1 MTINILYGQGCRY
14 IKQTQ
19 TQGGY
24 MSYGLILNH
33 NVTAMSN
40 LNALNRTNMALARVQ
55 EQLATGKRINSA
67 KDDK

>member
-1 MTINILYGQGCRY
+1 
-14 IKQTQ
+14 
-19 TQGGY
+19 

-40 LNALNRTNMALARVQ
+40 LNALNRTNQALSRIQ